1 MAPLTC
7 LRLSRLQFIYGA
19 ASGGL
24 GRLVAGSRVFDCLP
38 SHGSQLS
45 FHALSNQDTSSC
57 ADSND
62 ALQTSDAALKS

>member
-1 MAPLTC
+1 
-7 LRLSRLQFIYGA
+7 
-19 ASGGL
+19 
-24 GRLVAGSRVFDCLP
+24 VFDCLP